1 MATLNIKD
9 FPDPLYRKL
18 KAHAR
23 REHRSIAQQVI
34 HLLTEDLVRRR
45 PVSILGLKGLG
56 KEAWSGVDA
65 VGHVERERAAWD

>member
-23 REHRSIAQQVI
+23 RDHRSITQQVI
-34 HLLTEDLVRRR
+34 HLLTEKLARKR
-45 PVSILGLKGLG
+45 PVSILQLKGLG
-56 KEAWSGVDA
+56 KETWSSIDA
-65 VGHVERERAAWD
+65 AEHVERERAAWD